1 MSKKTRTKQLHVVNP
16 GILSGVTFVAW
27 YEVDDCNQP
36 TDDFLFDDDDAQ
48 DERQEFNKTD
58 WRQTVTAPIQ
68 KGWDRL
74 VRQLPWR
81 KAA

>member
-1 MSKKTRTKQLHVVNP
+1 MNKKTRTKQLHVVNP

-36 TDDFLFDDDDAQ
+36 TDDFLFDDDTQ
-48 DERQEFNKTD
+48 DEQLESTNKTD
-58 WRQTVTAPIQ
+58 WKQTVATPFQ

-74 VRQLPWR
+74 IRQLPWR

>member
-1 MSKKTRTKQLHVVNP
+1 MNKRTKQLHVVNP

-27 YEVDDCNQP
+27 YEVDDSNQP
-36 TDDFLFDDDDAQ
+36 ADDFLFEDDAQ
-48 DERQEFNKTD
+48 DERQEINKTD
-58 WRQTVTAPIQ
+58 WKQVVAIVP
-68 KGWDRL
+68 KAWHRL

>member
-1 MSKKTRTKQLHVVNP
+1 MNKKTRQLHVVNP

-27 YEVDDCNQP
+27 YEVDDSNQP
-36 TDDFLFDDDDAQ
+36 ADDFLFEDDAP

-58 WRQTVTAPIQ
+58 WKQAVAIVPRA
-68 KGWDRL
+68 WHRL
-74 VRQLPWR
+74 IRQLPWR

>member
-1 MSKKTRTKQLHVVNP
+1 MNKRHRTKQLHVVNP

-36 TDDFLFDDDDAQ
+36 TDDFLFDDDAQ
-48 DERQEFNKTD
+48 DEQQESTNKTD
-58 WRQTVTAPIQ
+58 WKQAAATLQR
-68 KGWDRL
+68 GWHRMI
-74 VRQLPWR
+74 RQLPWR

>member
-1 MSKKTRTKQLHVVNP
+1 MNKKTRQLHVVNP

-36 TDDFLFDDDDAQ
+36 TDDFLFDDDAP
-48 DERQEFNKTD
+48 DERQELTNKTD
-58 WRQTVTAPIQ
+58 WKQTVTTLQ
-68 KGWDRL
+68 KGWDRMI
-74 VRQLPWR
+74 RQLPWR

>member
-1 MSKKTRTKQLHVVNP
+1 MNKRTRTKQLHVVNP

-36 TDDFLFDDDDAQ
+36 TDDFLFDDEDAQ
-48 DERQEFNKTD
+48 DERPEFNKTD
-58 WRQTVTAPIQ
+58 WKQTVTTLQ